1 MKLKMKPVICLF
13 STAAVLAGSPVCAQE
28 PETDAV
34 VQVETEAVKERAD
47 PETEQPEQQAQD
59 PDNTEPET
67 NIPETVTEETS
78 QSEESAAE
86 TTSEAWTETKV
97 PTEKGSKHTSS
108 GQKIVKNWSWKD
120 TEEVVEDD
128 HVDVLQKGN
137 KYALTYQNF
146 KSCLPEEILSDT
158 AETIKITD
166 WNCKEAD
173 IEDGQEL
180 FSMKLDSIHLLAV
193 LDNGITADPKPQLT
207 VRFLTLEPAGRF
219 TGEERGIWRFVVHN
233 KEYLEKG
240 KDEKNE
246 ELF

>member
-28 PETDAV
+28 PETDAA

-47 PETEQPEQQAQD
+47 PETEQPEPQALD
-59 PDNTEPET
+59 PDNTEPVTE
-67 NIPETVTEETS
+67 IVTEETP
-78 QSEESAAE
+78 QSEESAAK
-86 TTSEAWTETKV
+86 TTSEAWTETKG
-97 PTEKGSKHTSS
+97 PTEKGSKQTSS
-108 GQKIVKNWSWKD
+108 GQKTVKNWSWKD

-158 AETIKITD
+158 AEKIKITD
-166 WNCKEAD
+166 WNCKEAA

-180 FSMKLDSIHLLAV
+180 FSMNLDSIHLLAV

-207 VRFLTLEPAGRF
+207 VRFLALEPAGKF

-233 KEYLEKG
+233 KEYFEKG

>member
-13 STAAVLAGSPVCAQE
+13 TTAAVLAGSPVCAQE

-47 PETEQPEQQAQD
+47 PETEQPEQQALD
-59 PDNTEPET
+59 PDNTEPVTEV
-67 NIPETVTEETS
+67 VTEETP

-86 TTSEAWTETKV
+86 TTSEAWTETKGS
-97 PTEKGSKHTSS
+97 TEKGSKQTSS
-108 GQKIVKNWSWKD
+108 GQKTVKNWSWKD

-158 AETIKITD
+158 AEKIKITD
-166 WNCKEAD
+166 WNCKEAA

-180 FSMKLDSIHLLAV
+180 FSMNLDSIHLLAV

-207 VRFLTLEPAGRF
+207 VRFLALEPAGKF

-233 KEYLEKG
+233 KEYFEKG